1 MNSKNIAL
9 ILIAILVAFL
19 VFLGPTIFIWSLN
32 TLFNLGIDYNF
43 NTWAASFFLIAL
55 FAANSNSKGNK

>member
-1 MNSKNIAL
+1 MSSKNIAL
-9 ILIAILVAFL
+9 ILVAILVAFL

-43 NTWAASFFLIAL
+43 NTWAATAFLSSLI
-55 FAANSNSKGNK
+55 SGVSRK